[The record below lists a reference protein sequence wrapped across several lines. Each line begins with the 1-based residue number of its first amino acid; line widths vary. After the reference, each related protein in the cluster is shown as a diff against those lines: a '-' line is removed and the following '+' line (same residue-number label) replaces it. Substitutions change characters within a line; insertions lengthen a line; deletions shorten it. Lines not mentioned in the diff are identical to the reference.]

1 MSIATAVLAR
11 TGIMR
16 MRMVEKRK
24 KMEIKAFLIVC
35 PLVFLAGFIDA
46 IGGGGGLISLPAYV
60 LAGLPVHQAVATNKL
75 SGATGTL
82 ISTLRLCRH
91 GRLNLSLIL
100 PAIVLAV
107 SGATAGSKLSLY
119 VEERIL
125 KQMLLIVLPVVAFFV
140 LRKNS
145 FAAAKEQSGSKAK
158 TFLVSWTAAL
168 LIGLYDGFYGPGT
181 GTFYMIVF
189 MAFAHMSSMDAA
201 VNTKILNLTS
211 NLTSLIVFLWHGE
224 CVFLLG
230 ICASLFSIAG
240 NYLGAGMVLK
250 NGSKAIRPVILFVL
264 LLLFLK
270 VLTEL

>member
-1 MSIATAVLAR
+1 
-11 TGIMR
+11 
-16 MRMVEKRK
+16 
-24 KMEIKAFLIVC
+24 
-35 PLVFLAGFIDA
+35 
-46 IGGGGGLISLPAYV
+46 
-60 LAGLPVHQAVATNKL
+60 
-75 SGATGTL
+75 
-82 ISTLRLCRH
+82 
-91 GRLNLSLIL
+91 
-100 PAIVLAV
+100 
-107 SGATAGSKLSLY
+107 
-119 VEERIL
+119 
-125 KQMLLIVLPVVAFFV
+125 MLLIVLPVVAFFV